1 MVEQGNRG
9 KEGRNIALSREIC
22 FVCYLCGMQED
33 TSSWYLRIPSP
44 GISPSYMTSA
54 VSAVTSA
61 VRAVVK
67 PHLTA
72 VLCGQDP
79 TDDAIGLS

>member
-1 MVEQGNRG
+1 
-9 KEGRNIALSREIC
+9 
-22 FVCYLCGMQED
+22 
-33 TSSWYLRIPSP
+33 
-44 GISPSYMTSA
+44 MTSA

-72 VLCGQDP
+72 VLCGQDSKVEEHKSGEKVAGIIDK
-79 TDDAIGLS
+79 TYL